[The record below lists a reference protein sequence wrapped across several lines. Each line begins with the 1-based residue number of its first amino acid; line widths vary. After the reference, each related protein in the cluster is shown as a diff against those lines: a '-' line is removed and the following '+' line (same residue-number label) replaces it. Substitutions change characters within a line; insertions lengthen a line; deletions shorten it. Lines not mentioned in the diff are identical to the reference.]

1 MSDLPPDL
9 PRLRVL
15 ETWLHLTLKEVR
27 QAIVV
32 AQQREAQQQRTT
44 PPPPPD
50 WVVQPGIGRDA
61 HPVAVHVGGCG
72 AAGQRARPISREQA
86 VRALTEGIEA
96 CGLCRP
102 DTELGIL

>member
-1 MSDLPPDL
+1 MSELPPDL
-9 PRLRVL
+9 PRLHTLR
-15 ETWLHLTLKEVR
+15 TWLQLALAEIDE
-27 QAIVV
+27 AIVV
-32 AQQREAQQQRTT
+32 AQRREAQEQRAV
-44 PPPPPD
+44 PPPSPD
-50 WVVQPGIGRDA
+50 WVVQLGIGRDA

-72 AAGQRARPISREQA
+72 TAGRRARPISRDQA